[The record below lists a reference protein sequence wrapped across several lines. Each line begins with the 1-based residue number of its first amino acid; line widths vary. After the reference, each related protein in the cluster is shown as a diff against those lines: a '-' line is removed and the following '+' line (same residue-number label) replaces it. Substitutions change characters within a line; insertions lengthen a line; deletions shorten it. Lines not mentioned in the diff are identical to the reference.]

1 MKYKILE
8 EHPIERLIIHS
19 FQIRINIFQFRSVC
33 GGRKRREPEKKPES
47 KTRTKY
53 QQNVQDSK
61 LGHTGD
67 RERN

>member
-1 MKYKILE
+1 VFVE
-8 EHPIERLIIHS
+8 
-19 FQIRINIFQFRSVC
+19 
-33 GGRKRREPEKKPES
+33 GGKGENPEKKPES

-53 QQNVQDSK
+53 DQQKVQDSK